1 MKTNAS
7 SNTAAA
13 EAAVGPSDHDEIEG
27 RDDRGRRWYHPRPQP
42 RRRRDLMGFNST
54 WWMVLLRRSQPGIAA
69 PGDSPSPMMPVIAAE
84 DRALTRV
91 EPAPSAP

>member
-42 RRRRDLMGFNST
+42 RCRRDLMGFNST
-54 WWMVLLRRSQPGIAA
+54 WWMVLLWIA
-69 PGDSPSPMMPVIAAE
+69 VIA
-84 DRALTRV
+84 LV
-91 EPAPSAP
+91 VWPFPVW